1 MGDSFWEQGEVEYNI
16 CLPASCGAPVAKHK
30 IPGTYLSGSPGPHT
44 QLSGGLGGARLRP
57 AQLLTALLGGN
68 GRGTSLGLGESFKNN
83 CNNSQPVPTTV
94 TLY

>member
-1 MGDSFWEQGEVEYNI
+1 MFNPILHHQGIQRLHSKAFREQLLWEDFD
-16 CLPASCGAPVAKHK
+16 
-30 IPGTYLSGSPGPHT
+30 T
-44 QLSGGLGGARLRP
+44 QLSGGLGGARLLP